1 MAQNILL
8 LNTLESRQLKKE
20 GILEVVRNGQ
30 KLTLEFDKTTK
41 SAKIINVV
49 KMGVSYIDP
58 FACDYELRLTQEE
71 HKELVANGSVI
82 CERAKCSYLVNAE
95 GAFPMVDYDIIY
107 VR

>member
-1 MAQNILL
+1 MSQNILL

-20 GILEVVRNGQ
+20 GILEVLRNGQ
-30 KLTLEFDKTTK
+30 KITLEYDKTTK
-41 SAKIINVV
+41 SAKILNVV
-49 KMGVSYIDP
+49 KMGVAFIDP
-58 FACDYELRLTQEE
+58 FESDYELRLTQEE
-71 HKELVANGSVI
+71 HKALIENGSVV

>member
-20 GILEVVRNGQ
+20 GVIEVSRNGQ
-30 KLTLEFDKTTK
+30 MLTLEYDKQTK

-49 KMGVSYIDP
+49 KMGISYIDP
-58 FACDYELRLTQEE
+58 FAYDYELRLTQEE
-71 HKELVANGSVI
+71 HKILKETGSVV
-82 CERAKCSYLVNAE
+82 CERAKCNYLVTAE